1 MSLYA
6 QTIPP
11 YRQALGNLDR
21 WLDEAEASA
30 EARGFDAANLLS
42 SRLAPDQF
50 DLTRQIQSACD
61 TAKLT
66 GARLAGVDAP
76 VHEDGPATLAELRA
90 RIGAVRDFLQTL
102 DPATVDAAKDRRYAP
117 AYVPGKDIAFPDYVR
132 EFGLPNFYF
141 HLTMAYAILRQDGV
155 ALGKRAFLG
164 HLSLS
169 DVAER

>member
-6 QTIPP
+6 RTVPA

-21 WLDEAEASA
+21 WLEQAVAYAE
-30 EARGFDAANLLS
+30 ERGFDAETLAVA
-42 SRLAPDQF
+42 RLAPDQF
-50 DLTRQIQSACD
+50 NLTRQIQSTCD

-76 VHEDGPATLAELRA
+76 THEDGPATLAELRV
-90 RIGAVRDFLQTL
+90 RIGEVRDFLETL
-102 DPATVDAAKDRRYAP
+102 DPAAVDAAKDRRYAP
-117 AYVPGKDIAFPDYVR
+117 AYVTGKDIAFPDYIR

-141 HLTMAYAILRQDGV
+141 HLSMAYAILRHNGV
-155 ALGKRAFLG
+155 KLGKRVYLG

-169 DVAER
+169 DVAAE